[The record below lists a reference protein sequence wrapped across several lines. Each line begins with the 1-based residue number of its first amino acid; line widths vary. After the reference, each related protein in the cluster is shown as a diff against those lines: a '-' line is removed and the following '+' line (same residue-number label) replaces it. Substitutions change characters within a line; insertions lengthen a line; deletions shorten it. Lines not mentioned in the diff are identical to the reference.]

1 MFYTMNSI
9 IAVSMAIVMGLGV
22 SLTIQS
28 VSAQPPI
35 IIGGKDFCQDFPKIC
50 YGTLS
55 WCDRHPEVC
64 LTILDIPEKITKIP
78 LPDCPRCP
86 EKVILSL
93 NPGEVFVVG
102 KLNNNT
108 IAVNVSPQDVLNMLN
123 NINATS
129 NATSSLAK

>member
-1 MFYTMNSI
+1 MKSI
-9 IAVSMAIVMGLGV
+9 IVVIMAIMMSLGV

-28 VSAQPPI
+28 VSAQPTIP
-35 IIGGKDFCQDFPKIC
+35 GVKDFCEDFPKVC

-64 LTILDIPEKITKIP
+64 LTILDIREKITKIP

>member
-1 MFYTMNSI
+1 MKSI
-9 IAVSMAIVMGLGV
+9 IVVIIAIMMSLGV

-28 VSAQPPI
+28 VSAQPTIPVEQ
-35 IIGGKDFCQDFPKIC
+35 DFCQKFPKVC

-64 LTILDIPEKITKIP
+64 MHFKKPETPRPIIVFPPEPK
-78 LPDCPRCP
+78 CPGCP
-86 EKVILSL
+86 ERVILEMKPS
-93 NPGEVFVVG
+93 EVFVVG
-102 KLNNNT
+102 QLNNDT